1 MKNEK
6 KDNSETLKKKA
17 YVKPTVA
24 KHTAASL
31 VVGSSMC
38 GNYVGN
44 SSCPEGYYTGPTYF
58 H

>member
-6 KDNSETLKKKA
+6 KGTDETLKSKT
-17 YVKPTVA
+17 YVKPTVV

-31 VVGSSMC
+31 VVGSASC
-38 GNYVGN
+38 GNYVSN